1 MLRAGKDHFLIQS
14 NLISYSEAAHPVEGR
29 PILVHL
35 FFRTLLPLT
44 LAIWCDC
51 LLLRVWL
58 CLVDAPLAGLR
69 VQSDF
74 EAHFYESV
82 HRDAASLLNVKEAV
96 ERQARL
102 LRVHVVVRLLLDDGQ
117 IFERNE

>member
-14 NLISYSEAAHPVEGR
+14 NLISDSKAAHPVEGR
-29 PILVHL
+29 PILIHL
-35 FFRTLLPLT
+35 FARTLLPLT
-44 LAIWCDC
+44 LAIRCDC

-58 CLVDAPLAGLR
+58 CLVNAPLAGLL

-74 EAHFYESV
+74 EAHFDQSV
-82 HRDAASLLNVKEAV
+82 NRDAGSLLNVEEAA

-102 LRVHVVVRLLLDDGQ
+102 LRVYVVVRLLLDDGQ